1 MIERGQVKHDSQNI
15 YYRSTIGAAEAG
27 STLELGITL
36 KTKEDIRQVLLRV
49 WREGQGE
56 KLYPLATSDDMDAE
70 EKFYKGRIQL
80 PETENIA
87 EGKPVQASA
96 HNDVYV
102 SSNLNDGKT
111 TTYWESKGFP
121 AEMTV
126 DLQGT
131 FTVSTAAFLLNPA
144 SIWEPRTQEIAV
156 LVSTDGENFTEVSP
170 AAAYTFDAETG
181 NRVRIDFEAVQASH
195 VRVIITS
202 NTAAP
207 AHAKGAQ
214 VAEICIY
221 GE

>member
-1 MIERGQVKHDSQNI
+1 MKMKSWMIILAAVLI
-15 YYRSTIGAAEAG
+15 AALPAFACAEADDDT
-27 STLELGITL
+27 SVTIVKAPEQE
-36 KTKEDIRQVLLRV
+36 KAERPPCFPDPSDNFIR
-49 WREGQGE
+49 
-56 KLYPLATSDDMDAE
+56 
-70 EKFYKGRIQL
+70 L

-111 TTYWESKGFP
+111 ATYWESKGFP

-131 FTVSTAAFLLNPA
+131 FKVSTAAFLLNPA

>member
-1 MIERGQVKHDSQNI
+1 MKMKSWMII
-15 YYRSTIGAAEAG
+15 LAA
-27 STLELGITL
+27 
-36 KTKEDIRQVLLRV
+36 VLLAALPAFACSEADDDTV
-49 WREGQGE
+49 VTIVKAPEQE
-56 KLYPLATSDDMDAE
+56 KAERPPCFPDPSDN
-70 EKFYKGRIQL
+70 FIRL

-102 SSNLNDGKT
+102 SSNLNVGKT

-156 LVSTDGENFTEVSP
+156 LVSTDGENFTEASP

-181 NRVRIDFEAVQASH
+181 NRVRIDFGAVQASH

>member
-1 MIERGQVKHDSQNI
+1 MKMKSWMMILAAVLL
-15 YYRSTIGAAEAG
+15 AALPAFACAEAG
-27 STLELGITL
+27 DDTAVTIVKAPE
-36 KTKEDIRQVLLRV
+36 Q
-49 WREGQGE
+49 E
-56 KLYPLATSDDMDAE
+56 KAE
-70 EKFYKGRIQL
+70 RPPCFPDPSANFIQL

-131 FTVSTAAFLLNPA
+131 YTVSAAAFLLNPA

-181 NRVRIDFEAVQASH
+181 NRVRIDFEAVPASH

>member
-1 MIERGQVKHDSQNI
+1 MKTTIRMILAAVMLI
-15 YYRSTIGAAEAG
+15 TLLPVPACAEAG
-27 STLELGITL
+27 DEDMVVTVVTAPEQ
-36 KTKEDIRQVLLRV
+36 TK
-49 WREGQGE
+49 
-56 KLYPLATSDDMDAE
+56 AE
-70 EKFYKGRIQL
+70 RPPCFPDPADQYIML

-87 EGKPVQASA
+87 QGKPIEASL

-102 SSNLNDGKT
+102 SANLNDGNT
-111 TTYWESKGFP
+111 NTYWESKGFP
-121 AEMTV
+121 AELTV

-131 FTVSTAAFLLNPA
+131 YTISTAAFCLNTSA
-144 SIWEPRTQEIAV
+144 IWEPRTQEITV
-156 LVSTDGENFTEVSP
+156 LVSTDGENFTEVLP

-181 NRVRIDFEAVQASH
+181 NRVRIDFEPVQATH

-214 VAEICIY
+214 LAEICIY

>member
-1 MIERGQVKHDSQNI
+1 MKMKKWIILLAAMLIALLPVL
-15 YYRSTIGAAEAG
+15 ACAEAG
-27 STLELGITL
+27 DEDMVVTIVTAPEQ
-36 KTKEDIRQVLLRV
+36 TK
-49 WREGQGE
+49 
-56 KLYPLATSDDMDAE
+56 AE
-70 EKFYKGRIQL
+70 RPPCFPDPADNFIAL

-87 EGKPVQASA
+87 QVKPIAASL

-102 SSNLNDGKT
+102 SSNLNDGNT
-111 TTYWESKGFP
+111 NTYWESKGFP
-121 AEMTV
+121 AEVTV

-131 FTVSTAAFLLNPA
+131 YTVCTAALCLNTSA
-144 SIWEPRTQEIAV
+144 IWEPRTQEIAV

-181 NRVRIDFEAVQASH
+181 NRVRIDFEAVQAAY
-195 VRVIITS
+195 VRVVVTS

-214 VAEICIY
+214 IAEICIY

>member
-1 MIERGQVKHDSQNI
+1 MKMKSWMIILAALLLAVLP
-15 YYRSTIGAAEAG
+15 AFACAEADDDTVVTIVKAPEQEKAERPPCFPDP
-27 STLELGITL
+27 S
-36 KTKEDIRQVLLRV
+36 DNFIR
-49 WREGQGE
+49 
-56 KLYPLATSDDMDAE
+56 
-70 EKFYKGRIQL
+70 L
-80 PETENIA
+80 PETDNIA
-87 EGKPVQASA
+87 DGKPVQASA

-131 FTVSTAAFLLNPA
+131 FTVSTAVFLLNPA

-170 AAAYTFDAETG
+170 ATAYTFDAETG

>member
-1 MIERGQVKHDSQNI
+1 MKMKSWMIILAAVLIAALPAFACTEADEDTVVTIVKAPEQEKAERPPCFPDPSDNF
-15 YYRSTIGAAEAG
+15 
-27 STLELGITL
+27 
-36 KTKEDIRQVLLRV
+36 IR
-49 WREGQGE
+49 
-56 KLYPLATSDDMDAE
+56 
-70 EKFYKGRIQL
+70 L

-131 FTVSTAAFLLNPA
+131 FKVSTAAFLLNPA

-181 NRVRIDFEAVQASH
+181 NRVRIDFGAVQASH

>member
-1 MIERGQVKHDSQNI
+1 M
-15 YYRSTIGAAEAG
+15 
-27 STLELGITL
+27 
-36 KTKEDIRQVLLRV
+36 KTKTWMILAAVLLIALLPV
-49 WREGQGE
+49 
-56 KLYPLATSDDMDAE
+56 LACAGAGDEDMVVTIVTAPEQTKAE
-70 EKFYKGRIQL
+70 RPPCFPDPADNFIML

-87 EGKPVQASA
+87 QGKPIEASA

-102 SSNLNDGKT
+102 SSNLNDGNT
-111 TTYWESKGFP
+111 NTYWESKGFP
-121 AEMTV
+121 AEVTV

-131 FTVSTAAFLLNPA
+131 YTVSTAAFCLNTSA
-144 SIWEPRTQEIAV
+144 IWEPRTQEIAV

-170 AAAYTFDAETG
+170 AAPYTFDAETG
-181 NRVRIDFEAVQASH
+181 NRVRIDFAAVQAAY

-214 VAEICIY
+214 IAEICIY

>member
-1 MIERGQVKHDSQNI
+1 MKMKSWMIILAALLLAVLP
-15 YYRSTIGAAEAG
+15 AFACAEADDD
-27 STLELGITL
+27 TAVIIVKAPE
-36 KTKEDIRQVLLRV
+36 Q
-49 WREGQGE
+49 E
-56 KLYPLATSDDMDAE
+56 KAERPPCFPDPSDNFI
-70 EKFYKGRIQL
+70 KL

-181 NRVRIDFEAVQASH
+181 NRVRIDFGAVQASH

-207 AHAKGAQ
+207 THAKGAQ

>member
-1 MIERGQVKHDSQNI
+1 MKMKSWMIILAAVLIAALPAFACAETDDETVVTIVKAPEQEKAERPPCFPD
-15 YYRSTIGAAEAG
+15 
-27 STLELGITL
+27 
-36 KTKEDIRQVLLRV
+36 
-49 WREGQGE
+49 
-56 KLYPLATSDDMDAE
+56 PSDN
-70 EKFYKGRIQL
+70 FIQL

>member
-1 MIERGQVKHDSQNI
+1 MKMKSWM
-15 YYRSTIGAAEAG
+15 TILAALLLAVLPAFACAEADDD
-27 STLELGITL
+27 TVVTIVKAPE
-36 KTKEDIRQVLLRV
+36 Q
-49 WREGQGE
+49 E
-56 KLYPLATSDDMDAE
+56 KAE
-70 EKFYKGRIQL
+70 RPPCFPDPSANFIQL

>member
-1 MIERGQVKHDSQNI
+1 MKMKSWMIILAALLLAVLP
-15 YYRSTIGAAEAG
+15 AFACAEADYD
-27 STLELGITL
+27 TAVIIVKAPE
-36 KTKEDIRQVLLRV
+36 Q
-49 WREGQGE
+49 E
-56 KLYPLATSDDMDAE
+56 KAERPPCFPDPSDNFI
-70 EKFYKGRIQL
+70 KL

-144 SIWEPRTQEIAV
+144 SIWEPRTQEITV

-181 NRVRIDFEAVQASH
+181 NRVRIDFGAVQASH

>member
-1 MIERGQVKHDSQNI
+1 MKMKSWMIILAAVLI
-15 YYRSTIGAAEAG
+15 AALPAFACAEAD
-27 STLELGITL
+27 
-36 KTKEDIRQVLLRV
+36 EDTVVTIVKAPEQEKAERPPCFPDPSDNFIR
-49 WREGQGE
+49 
-56 KLYPLATSDDMDAE
+56 
-70 EKFYKGRIQL
+70 L

-144 SIWEPRTQEIAV
+144 SIWEPRTQEITV

-181 NRVRIDFEAVQASH
+181 NRVRIDFGAVQASH

>member
-1 MIERGQVKHDSQNI
+1 MKMKSWMMILAAVLL
-15 YYRSTIGAAEAG
+15 AALPAFACAEADDETVVTIVKAPEQEKAERPPCFPDP
-27 STLELGITL
+27 S
-36 KTKEDIRQVLLRV
+36 DNFIR
-49 WREGQGE
+49 
-56 KLYPLATSDDMDAE
+56 
-70 EKFYKGRIQL
+70 L

-131 FTVSTAAFLLNPA
+131 YTVSAAAFLLNPA

-181 NRVRIDFEAVQASH
+181 NRVRIDFEAVPASH

>member
-1 MIERGQVKHDSQNI
+1 MKMKSWMIILAAVLI
-15 YYRSTIGAAEAG
+15 AALPAFACAEADDD
-27 STLELGITL
+27 TVVTIVKAPE
-36 KTKEDIRQVLLRV
+36 Q
-49 WREGQGE
+49 E
-56 KLYPLATSDDMDAE
+56 KAERPPCFPDPSDN
-70 EKFYKGRIQL
+70 FIQL

>member
-1 MIERGQVKHDSQNI
+1 MKMKSWMIILAALLLAVLP
-15 YYRSTIGAAEAG
+15 AFACAEADDD
-27 STLELGITL
+27 TAVIIVKAPE
-36 KTKEDIRQVLLRV
+36 Q
-49 WREGQGE
+49 E
-56 KLYPLATSDDMDAE
+56 KAERPPCFPDPSDNFI
-70 EKFYKGRIQL
+70 KL

-87 EGKPVQASA
+87 EGKSVQASA

-181 NRVRIDFEAVQASH
+181 NRIRIDFEAVQASH

>member
-1 MIERGQVKHDSQNI
+1 MKMKTWMILLAAMLIALLPVL
-15 YYRSTIGAAEAG
+15 ACAEAG
-27 STLELGITL
+27 DEDMVVTIVTAPEQ
-36 KTKEDIRQVLLRV
+36 TK
-49 WREGQGE
+49 
-56 KLYPLATSDDMDAE
+56 AE
-70 EKFYKGRIQL
+70 RPPCFPDPADNFIAL

-87 EGKPVQASA
+87 QGKPIAASL

-102 SSNLNDGKT
+102 SSNLNDGNT
-111 TTYWESKGFP
+111 NTYWESKSFP
-121 AEMTV
+121 AEVTV

-131 FTVSTAAFLLNPA
+131 HTVSTVALCLNTSA
-144 SIWEPRTQEIAV
+144 IWEPRTQEIAV

-181 NRVRIDFEAVQASH
+181 NRVRIDFEAVQAAY
-195 VRVIITS
+195 VRVVVTS

-214 VAEICIY
+214 IAEICIY

>member
-1 MIERGQVKHDSQNI
+1 MKMKSWMIILAALLLAVLP
-15 YYRSTIGAAEAG
+15 AFACAEA
-27 STLELGITL
+27 
-36 KTKEDIRQVLLRV
+36 D
-49 WREGQGE
+49 
-56 KLYPLATSDDMDAE
+56 DDMAVTIVKAPEQEKAE
-70 EKFYKGRIQL
+70 RPPCFPDPSDNFIRL

-131 FTVSTAAFLLNPA
+131 FTVSTAVFLLNPA

>member
-1 MIERGQVKHDSQNI
+1 MKMKSWMIILAAVLI
-15 YYRSTIGAAEAG
+15 AALPAFACAEAD
-27 STLELGITL
+27 
-36 KTKEDIRQVLLRV
+36 EDTVVTIVKAPEQ
-49 WREGQGE
+49 E
-56 KLYPLATSDDMDAE
+56 KAERPPCFPDPSDN
-70 EKFYKGRIQL
+70 FIQL

-87 EGKPVQASA
+87 EGKPIQASA

-131 FTVSTAAFLLNPA
+131 FTVSTAVFLLNPA

-181 NRVRIDFEAVQASH
+181 NRVRIDFGAVQASH

>member
-1 MIERGQVKHDSQNI
+1 MKMKSWMIILAAVLI
-15 YYRSTIGAAEAG
+15 AALPAFACAEADDE
-27 STLELGITL
+27 TVVTIVKAPE
-36 KTKEDIRQVLLRV
+36 Q
-49 WREGQGE
+49 E
-56 KLYPLATSDDMDAE
+56 KAERPPCFPDPSDNFI
-70 EKFYKGRIQL
+70 KL

>member
-1 MIERGQVKHDSQNI
+1 MKMKSWMIILAAVLI
-15 YYRSTIGAAEAG
+15 AVLPAFACAEADDDTVVTIVKAPEQEKAERPPCFPDP
-27 STLELGITL
+27 S
-36 KTKEDIRQVLLRV
+36 DNFIR
-49 WREGQGE
+49 
-56 KLYPLATSDDMDAE
+56 
-70 EKFYKGRIQL
+70 L

>member
-1 MIERGQVKHDSQNI
+1 MKMKSWMIILAALLLAVLP
-15 YYRSTIGAAEAG
+15 AFACAEADDD
-27 STLELGITL
+27 TAVIIVKAPE
-36 KTKEDIRQVLLRV
+36 Q
-49 WREGQGE
+49 E
-56 KLYPLATSDDMDAE
+56 KAERPPCFPDPSDNFI
-70 EKFYKGRIQL
+70 KL

-144 SIWEPRTQEIAV
+144 SIWEPRTQEITV

-181 NRVRIDFEAVQASH
+181 NRVRIDFGTVQASH

>member
-1 MIERGQVKHDSQNI
+1 MKMKSWMIILAAVLI
-15 YYRSTIGAAEAG
+15 AALPAFACAEADDE
-27 STLELGITL
+27 TVVTIVKAPE
-36 KTKEDIRQVLLRV
+36 Q
-49 WREGQGE
+49 E
-56 KLYPLATSDDMDAE
+56 KAERPPCFPDPSDN
-70 EKFYKGRIQL
+70 FIQL

-156 LVSTDGENFTEVSP
+156 LVSTDGENYTEVSP

>member
-1 MIERGQVKHDSQNI
+1 MKMKSWMIILAAVLI
-15 YYRSTIGAAEAG
+15 AALPAFACAEAD
-27 STLELGITL
+27 
-36 KTKEDIRQVLLRV
+36 EDTVVTIVKAPEQ
-49 WREGQGE
+49 E
-56 KLYPLATSDDMDAE
+56 KAERPPCFPDPSDN
-70 EKFYKGRIQL
+70 FIQL

-87 EGKPVQASA
+87 EGKPIQASA

-131 FTVSTAAFLLNPA
+131 FTVSTAVFLLNPA

>member
-1 MIERGQVKHDSQNI
+1 MKMKSWMIILAALLLAVLP
-15 YYRSTIGAAEAG
+15 AFACAEADDD
-27 STLELGITL
+27 TAVIIVKAPE
-36 KTKEDIRQVLLRV
+36 Q
-49 WREGQGE
+49 E
-56 KLYPLATSDDMDAE
+56 KAERPPCFPDPSDNFI
-70 EKFYKGRIQL
+70 KL

-181 NRVRIDFEAVQASH
+181 NRVRIDFGAVQASH

>member
-1 MIERGQVKHDSQNI
+1 MKMKSWMIILAAVLI
-15 YYRSTIGAAEAG
+15 AVLPAFACAEAD
-27 STLELGITL
+27 
-36 KTKEDIRQVLLRV
+36 EDTVVTIVKAPEQ
-49 WREGQGE
+49 E
-56 KLYPLATSDDMDAE
+56 KAERPPCFPDPSDN
-70 EKFYKGRIQL
+70 FIQL